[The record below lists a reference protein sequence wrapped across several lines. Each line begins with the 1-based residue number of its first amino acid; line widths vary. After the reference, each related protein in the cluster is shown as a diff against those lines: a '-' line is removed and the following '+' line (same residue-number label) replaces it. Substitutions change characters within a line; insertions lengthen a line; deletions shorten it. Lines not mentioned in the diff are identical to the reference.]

1 MEATCLASIQ
11 RTASGRVLNST
22 KANPREAPR
31 KAGDSAQKHPTSV
44 PLLHLCILN
53 PFGKEDPRSFCSD
66 ALQESNHHFPSF
78 LWLPSSLLSR
88 LGFFRSF

>member
-31 KAGDSAQKHPTSV
+31 KAGDSAQKQPTSV
-44 PLLHLCILN
+44 LLLYLCILN
-53 PFGKEDPRSFCSD
+53 PFAQEDPRSVWM
-66 ALQESNHHFPSF
+66 HFKCQTTIF
-78 LWLPSSLLSR
+78 LVFPVSPCCPD
-88 LGFFRSF
+88 LGF